1 MRNFAVAILGLFA
14 VLAGAQAS
22 TALVPS
28 GGWEFARWGMSP
40 EQLRAAARGAVSAG
54 NAGSDQMSREYSMA
68 KFKFKVVF
76 DYAPP
81 RDDPGNTDLQAL
93 QLDAVLLNLNLRSG
107 TCTELTN
114 YLKTIYG
121 KPDQTFASGP
131 AGLLW
136 HEKELGDDIEYST
149 WNEHKGCTVM
159 YMPLD
164 AKN

>member
-1 MRNFAVAILGLFA
+1 MRNFAVAIFGLSA
-14 VLAGAQAS
+14 VLAGAQAV
-22 TALVPS
+22 TPLAPS
-28 GGWEFARWGMSP
+28 SGWEFARWGMSA
-40 EQLRAAARGAVSAG
+40 EQLRTASHGSVPSG
-54 NAGSDQMSREYSMA
+54 NPGTDQMSREYSMT

-81 RDDPGNTDLQAL
+81 RDDPGNTDPHAL
-93 QLDAVLLNLNLRSG
+93 KLDAVLLNLNLRSG
-107 TCTELTN
+107 TCTELTT

-159 YMPLD
+159 YMPLG
-164 AKN
+164 AKS